1 MRESHGSEMP
11 VRSRGGWNRRKSQS
25 SQPVRAFSR
34 YGTLTPP
41 SSDRDQHLTPL
52 SITNSQRYS
61 GVSIHAQILA
71 QLLDRRS
78 IGPPALPM
86 QMLILVIAACGGIWV
101 GRRDPRGHYL
111 FWVRSVGALGLIIVA
126 TMAFTFFGL
135 IFPISLTLLFLLA
148 GTTFGYHSGSPFL
161 RK

>member
-1 MRESHGSEMP
+1 MTLLAEQVLDQNAVHLPPNIFRDRI
-11 VRSRGGWNRRKSQS
+11 VLVGGDF
-25 SQPVRAFSR
+25 P
-34 YGTLTPP
+34 
-41 SSDRDQHLTPL
+41 DRDQHLTPL

-78 IGPPALPM
+78 IGPPALPL
-86 QMLILVIAACGGIWV
+86 QLLILVIAACGGIWV
-101 GRRDPRGHYL
+101 GRRDPRGRYL
-111 FWVRSVGALGLIIVA
+111 FWIRSVGALGLIIVA
-126 TMAFTFFGL
+126 TVAFTFFGL